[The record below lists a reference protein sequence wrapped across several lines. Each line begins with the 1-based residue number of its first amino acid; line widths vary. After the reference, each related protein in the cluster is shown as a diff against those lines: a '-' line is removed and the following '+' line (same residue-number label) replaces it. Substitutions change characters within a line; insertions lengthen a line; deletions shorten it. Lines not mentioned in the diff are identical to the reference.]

1 MITLDKTTFKIDDV
15 LEAHRRGLASST
27 EAVEL
32 ARAEGERIGR
42 QEGFEL
48 AKRRVE
54 ALLDDFAP
62 GDHVRRAGARM
73 ALERLAVTVADIDPV
88 AINASSCTHPKTKQR
103 TCFHW
108 CTRCGAAVRAVRPAK
123 LGDIR

>member
-1 MITLDKTTFKIDDV
+1 MITLDRKTFQIDDV

-32 ARAEGERIGR
+32 ARAEGELIGR
-42 QEGFEL
+42 QEGLEL

-62 GDHVRRAGARM
+62 GDSVRRAGARM
-73 ALERLAVTVADIDPV
+73 ALERLSVTVADIDPL
-88 AINASSCTHPKTKQR
+88 AINAASCTHPETKKR
-103 TCFHW
+103 TCFYW

-123 LGDIR
+123 RGDL